1 MQYLLDHI
9 SIGDFSSDFCVWMTL
24 KSVAGSSSKAEFVKA
39 ALGSALTR
47 FDYYF
52 VCENPISN
60 CQVFYLYFS
69 DQTSKT
75 IGKMASSCSK
85 YKHLLDR
92 TLRKFFYLLGYR
104 IGQTPTY
111 FIIVPILLTA
121 LLATGVQQMNY
132 NYDPEYLFS
141 PKGGEAKYERA
152 IQEEFFPVNFSDFK
166 ASRIARPGKFGRVIV
181 AAKDGGS
188 MLRTELWHQLLYLD
202 QVRISNRGFSPKICV
217 KLKFNHLILENFT
230 TL

>member
-1 MQYLLDHI
+1 
-9 SIGDFSSDFCVWMTL
+9 MTL
-24 KSVAGSSSKAEFVKA
+24 KRVAAGKAELSKPR
-39 ALGSALTR
+39 SALNR
-47 FDYYF
+47 FDYY
-52 VCENPISN
+52 VYCENPISN

-202 QVRISNRGFSPKICV
+202 QVRISNQPPKPGVFPKNLCYTKVQSPHFGEFHNPLKIS
-217 KLKFNHLILENFT
+217 LK
-230 TL
+230 

>member
-1 MQYLLDHI
+1 
-9 SIGDFSSDFCVWMTL
+9 
-24 KSVAGSSSKAEFVKA
+24 
-39 ALGSALTR
+39 
-47 FDYYF
+47 
-52 VCENPISN
+52 
-60 CQVFYLYFS
+60 
-69 DQTSKT
+69 
-75 IGKMASSCSK
+75 MASSCSK

-188 MLRTELWHQLLYLD
+188 MLRTELWNQLLYLD
-202 QVRISNRGFSPKICV
+202 QVRTEFLGNSQHLSVKFSHPFHFLAQKRLRIYV
-217 KLKFNHLILENFT
+217 R
-230 TL
+230 